1 MALKR
6 PVFFVVG
13 GGLLTFAVVFML
25 LAFSSSVAAPSQ
37 NVVAPTREPTPVVT
51 LAADSLAPQL
61 AANRVALGVPTSGS
75 EALLRDVQ
83 TGDRLDVLASLP
95 SPVVRG
101 ATVLRPPTAGDPLL
115 LGVSG
120 SDAIALAH
128 LILGGTHLGYLVWP
142 AGAAASDTAPPQ
154 LDQQTVR
161 SLLGLSAAPTI
172 APVKPASPTPA
183 LPPQVRATGSGFL
196 YQAQAGDTW
205 DSVAAIFGIGVDQL
219 RKWNEATTDADPV
232 PGRLVFIPRSS

>member
-13 GGLLTFAVVFML
+13 AGLLTFAVVFML

-61 AANRVALGVPTSGS
+61 AANQVALGVPASGS

-95 SPVVRG
+95 SPVDAQPLTVVVVRG
-101 ATVLRPPTAGDPLL
+101 ATVLRAPTAGDPLL
-115 LGVSG
+115 LSVSG

-128 LILGGTHLGYLVWP
+128 LILGGTSTSSASGMKP
-142 AGAAASDTAPPQ
+142 RPMPIPCRAAWSSF
-154 LDQQTVR
+154 R
-161 SLLGLSAAPTI
+161 GRH
-172 APVKPASPTPA
+172 
-183 LPPQVRATGSGFL
+183 RATRWATCS
-196 YQAQAGDTW
+196 ARVCSAMATGDLGW
-205 DSVAAIFGIGVDQL
+205 
-219 RKWNEATTDADPV
+219 
-232 PGRLVFIPRSS
+232 